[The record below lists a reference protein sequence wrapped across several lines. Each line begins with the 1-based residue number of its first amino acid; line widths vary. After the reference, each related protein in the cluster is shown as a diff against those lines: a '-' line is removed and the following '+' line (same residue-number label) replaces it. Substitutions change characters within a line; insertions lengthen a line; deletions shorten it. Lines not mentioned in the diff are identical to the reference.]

1 MKKFTLVLL
10 ILLLSISVYG
20 QQVST
25 LKAMLFSAIVP
36 GLGEL
41 YTKNYTKTG
50 IFFSSE
56 LAIIATYFRLK
67 AESEWADNNLQQFAY
82 ENAGVPKN
90 STDEHYLLI
99 KNYVSSDDLN
109 EYIDRSARN
118 YYLIYKSDPE
128 GYYEYLEENL
138 ITDEDDI
145 WSWDTDENWKNFGRL
160 RIDKQNFETYTQF
173 AIAAGILNRII
184 SIIDSAIS
192 AKRFNKK
199 ANLFGNL
206 SVIPDWENKGFL
218 LNYEYRF

>member
-1 MKKFTLVLL
+1 MKKFILILL
-10 ILLLSISVYG
+10 ILLLSLSIYC

-25 LKAMLFSAIVP
+25 LKAMLFSAVVP

-67 AESEWADNNLQQFAY
+67 AESEWADNNLQQFAF

-90 STDEHYLLI
+90 STDAHYLLI

-138 ITDEDDI
+138 ITEEEDM
-145 WSWDTDENWKNFGRL
+145 WSWDTDENWKHFGRL

-173 AIAAGILNRII
+173 AIAAGILNRLI

-199 ANLFGNL
+199 VGLFGNI
-206 SVIPDWENKGFL
+206 SVKPDWKNKGFL